1 MKKLIYLCLIAFSVS
16 LIHAETQVVEKS
28 FSIGLNPVTGSYE
41 ALSVSPSSNQFSNL
55 PVVQAGSTT
64 SHVPSFFFFDPV
76 EDQPFAFSTRIHPR
90 FDDDSKDT
98 ARFYPSKLAPNDP
111 NEVRGIGDTQIPTVV
126 GDPENPDHKLNGFF
140 QVLPSMQYFI
150 PQLESGTVTLDSVVF
165 WLYPPRTP
173 AKNTTYFT
181 ILPFNKNDFPTL
193 GTDQFDPRTFFSLPY
208 KTFFEDKITDLF
220 PMDPNFVNSKLK
232 DDKISPTSINL
243 KDYSSMRY
251 FDVTTPLSLVIM
263 KDTPG
268 DLKDTLS
275 LVGAW
280 EWTLDV
286 KHCFAGM
293 IKHFPNNNDSIGL
306 LSQYHLVYYNEGN
319 TADSILFNQKWP
331 GLDRN
336 LHINYNFLIY
346 GRFTGELGSSVNE
359 IEASSNTF
367 ELEQNSP
374 NPVSTSTKLKFS
386 TNATSVVSLKVYNQL
401 GEIVATLVD
410 ETLTPGVYDTNFDAS
425 NLAPGLYFYSLT
437 NGNQTKTLPMII
449 TR

>member
-28 FSIGLNPVTGSYE
+28 FSIGLNPTTGSYE

-76 EDQPFAFSTRIHPR
+76 DNQAFGFSTRIHPT
-90 FDDDSKDT
+90 FEDDSKDT
-98 ARFYPSKLAPNDP
+98 ARFYPSKLDP

-150 PQLESGTVTLDSVVF
+150 PQFKNGSVTLDSVVF
-165 WLYPPRTP
+165 WLYPPRSP
-173 AKNTTYFT
+173 ARNTTYFT
-181 ILPFNKNDFPTL
+181 IVPLNKNDFPTL
-193 GTDQFDPRTFFSLPY
+193 GTDQFDPGTFNALSY
-208 KTFFEDKITDLF
+208 QTFFEDKITDLF

-232 DDKISPTSINL
+232 DDKISPTIIDL

-251 FDVTTPLSLVIM
+251 FDITTPLSLIIM

-280 EWTLDV
+280 EWTSTYA
-286 KHCFAGM
+286 HCLAGV
-293 IKHFPNNNDSIGL
+293 IKHFPDNNDVIGL
-306 LSQYHLVYYNEGN
+306 LSEYHLVYYNTGN
-319 TADSILFNQKWP
+319 AADSILFNLKWP
-331 GLDRN
+331 GIDRN
-336 LHINYNFLIY
+336 LLRNYKFIIY

-367 ELEQNSP
+367 ELEQ
-374 NPVSTSTKLKFS
+374 
-386 TNATSVVSLKVYNQL
+386 
-401 GEIVATLVD
+401 
-410 ETLTPGVYDTNFDAS
+410 
-425 NLAPGLYFYSLT
+425 
-437 NGNQTKTLPMII
+437 
-449 TR
+449 